1 MFPIGCLCVLVG
13 VLVLARRLGSISNND
28 DGTRRRIPPF
38 SADTSITDGIS
49 TTPNQQLLLLR
60 DALQQVQDAGYRV
73 CAPPAEDKDERD
85 TMMGRLVLAVP
96 ACEDAAYT
104 TNTQRRS
111 WRTLLEEE
119 DPIVTTEGGE
129 DTWMYVSNALCALLC
144 ITVAALAAGLTLG
157 MLGLDPL
164 LLLIKQRAATDLK
177 ERQAASRLLP
187 VVQQHHRLLVTLLLM
202 NAVANEAL
210 PIFLEA
216 LVPPAYAVLV
226 SVTLVLFCGEII
238 PSAIFTG
245 PNQIQIACAL
255 VPCVKFVMWIL
266 YPVAGPLARLLDWL
280 LHDHG
285 DGDHDGGDGEH
296 TPSTS
301 AAYTRGELAA
311 LIRIQYEERM
321 AVKKRRKQFIQD
333 ELVLPGDH
341 VGALDFTQHHEHRK
355 SVRAAKHQIEHR
367 TSVYSEPD
375 DDSKTIASTIRSV
388 ASSTKESRDESL
400 HVDEVSMIEGALKM
414 STKTAIDVFTSFRKV
429 YAIPS
434 DMLLTERNMV
444 RIYSSGFTRIPVY
457 EPGTKT
463 AIVGVLMTKKLI
475 VVDSREARP
484 VSTLPLQIPRCVSPG
499 TPLVVLVNMFQT
511 GGRGGKGG
519 HLALVC
525 ARPSAAEEALEMGQS
540 VPETAGLMG
549 IITLEDVLEMLLQ
562 EQIYDEMDKVE
573 RKNHRLAMKVL
584 RRWRRYVEKKKTGQ
598 LGTPDAAPA
607 IFPVVEHAVAAA
619 KAAGKT
625 DAKASEEGMV
635 AAAAAAET
643 TALLG
648 DPSKKNNY
656 SNQV

>member
-1 MFPIGCLCVLVG
+1 MPADKPFCHSLPLESSHFLCTNSHFSHLPPI
-13 VLVLARRLGSISNND
+13 
-28 DGTRRRIPPF
+28 F
-38 SADTSITDGIS
+38 
-49 TTPNQQLLLLR
+49 
-60 DALQQVQDAGYRV
+60 
-73 CAPPAEDKDERD
+73 
-85 TMMGRLVLAVP
+85 
-96 ACEDAAYT
+96 
-104 TNTQRRS
+104 
-111 WRTLLEEE
+111 
-119 DPIVTTEGGE
+119 
-129 DTWMYVSNALCALLC
+129 
-144 ITVAALAAGLTLG
+144 
-157 MLGLDPL
+157 
-164 LLLIKQRAATDLK
+164 
-177 ERQAASRLLP
+177 
-187 VVQQHHRLLVTLLLM
+187 QHHRLLVTLLLM

-285 DGDHDGGDGEH
+285 DGDHDDGEH

-333 ELVLPGDH
+333 ELVLNGDH

-355 SVRAAKHQIEHR
+355 SLRAAKHQIDHR
-367 TSVYSEPD
+367 ASLYSEPD
-375 DDSKTIASTIRSV
+375 DDSKTINSTIHSV
-388 ASSTKESRDESL
+388 ASSSKESRESL

-434 DMLLTERNMV
+434 NMLLTERNMV

-457 EPGTKT
+457 EPGKKT

-525 ARPSAAEEALEMGQS
+525 ARPAAAEEALATGQS

-573 RKNHRLAMKVL
+573 RRNHRLALKTL

-607 IFPVVEHAVAAA
+607 IFPVVERAVAAA

-625 DAKASEEGMV
+625 DAKAAEEGMV
-635 AAAAAAET
+635 AATAAAET

-648 DPSKKNNY
+648 DQSKKNNY
-656 SNQV
+656 SNPV